1 MRKGVRSCTHY
12 PISNFVAYDH
22 LSSSVQA
29 FVVNKVK
36 MDLPPDF
43 DEKRSN
49 GRVCLKKTLYD
60 LKQCLKKTLYDLK
73 QSQWAWLDR
82 FTKAI
87 RLQMYK

>member
-60 LKQCLKKTLYDLK
+60 LKQ
-73 QSQWAWLDR
+73 SQWAWLDR